1 MPEEAPAPPCAEA
14 PEPEGRW
21 LAVGGT
27 VLAVGPGALRPPC
40 DPNDGPASAG
50 AVVTG
55 DTAGEPSCDPRDPAY
70 AIPASARAAA
80 TAIESVL
87 RGRGRRSG
95 TTGAGASILAMRVA
109 HPASTEGT
117 ATAAAA
123 PVRRSWTAM
132 RAAAAAPCTARSCSR
147 YSSSRSQ
154 APPS

>member
-14 PEPEGRW
+14 PEPEGWW

-27 VLAVGPGALRPPC
+27 VPAVGPGALRPPC

-55 DTAGEPSCDPRDPAY
+55 DTPGEPSCDPRDPAY

-87 RGRGRRSG
+87 RGRRRRSG
-95 TTGAGASILAMRVA
+95 TTGAGASILELKVPDPASPAA
-109 HPASTEGT
+109 HPP
-117 ATAAAA
+117 AA
-123 PVRRSWTAM
+123 
-132 RAAAAAPCTARSCSR
+132 
-147 YSSSRSQ
+147 
-154 APPS
+154 